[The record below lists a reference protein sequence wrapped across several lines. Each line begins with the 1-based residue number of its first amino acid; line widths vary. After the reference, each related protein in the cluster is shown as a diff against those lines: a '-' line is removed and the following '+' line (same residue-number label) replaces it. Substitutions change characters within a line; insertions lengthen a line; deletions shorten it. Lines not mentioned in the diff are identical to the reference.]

1 MSLAMDKAAPEP
13 RVGGSAGKGAGGGC
27 HAPRAQRGH
36 SRSRSEPT
44 PPFST
49 SQSTEQPL
57 KKKRKSG
64 FLAGALGQLS
74 SPRLAQVTAM
84 LLTRREGRAA
94 ALLSLPVLL
103 AGATTG
109 CSPHPQGRQN

>member
-57 KKKRKSG
+57 KKKGKVDSWQEPWASCPP
-64 FLAGALGQLS
+64 LAW
-74 SPRLAQVTAM
+74 PR
-84 LLTRREGRAA
+84 
-94 ALLSLPVLL
+94 
-103 AGATTG
+103 
-109 CSPHPQGRQN
+109 